1 MISWQNF
8 VLLLTNIGLVV
19 SGQTLIKQGVNKIGD
34 FRAMPFFDFI
44 IKSFTSFP
52 IIGGIFLYVVSTVI
66 WLMLLSRINLSVA
79 YPGLSI
85 GYLIILIISWF
96 YLKEAITSYQIIGVT
111 LIVSGI
117 FFIYA
122 LK

>member
-8 VLLLTNIGLVV
+8 ILLLSNIGLVV
-19 SGQTLIKQGVNKIGD
+19 SGQTLIKQGVNKISD
-34 FRAMPFFDFI
+34 FRAIPFMGFI
-44 IKSFTSFP
+44 VKSFTSP
-52 IIGGIFLYVVSTVI
+52 SIVGGIFLYVISTII
-66 WLMLLSRINLSVA
+66 WLMLLSRINLSMA

-85 GYLIILIISWF
+85 GYLIILGISWF
-96 YLKEAITSYQIIGVT
+96 YLKETVTLYQVIGVA
-111 LIVSGI
+111 LIISGI

>member
-44 IKSFTSFP
+44 AKSFTSP
-52 IIGGIFLYVVSTVI
+52 SIIGGIFLYIVSTII
-66 WLMLLSRINLSVA
+66 WLMLLSRINLSLA
-79 YPGLSI
+79 YPGLSL
-85 GYLIILIISWF
+85 GYLIILGVSWF
-96 YLKEAITSYQIIGVT
+96 YLKETITSFQIIGVLMIIT
-111 LIVSGI
+111 GV

-122 LK
+122 IK